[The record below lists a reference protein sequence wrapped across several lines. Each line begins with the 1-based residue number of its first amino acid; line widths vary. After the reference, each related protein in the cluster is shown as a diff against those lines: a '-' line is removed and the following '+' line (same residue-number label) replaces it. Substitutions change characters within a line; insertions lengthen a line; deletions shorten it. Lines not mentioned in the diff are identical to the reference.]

1 MRRFLAL
8 ALLLLGAASAASAQS
23 VRVEVTLETGTNRP
37 RVRTI
42 NLFDDPQW
50 REAIAASYPI
60 RLNYQ
65 LDLWSP
71 RNFWFA
77 ENLNSRKWA
86 FVITRQAVLDVYTL
100 TTIIVG
106 REPIVERF
114 ASLNDL
120 RLRVEMPLPIS
131 GVGPNRDGTFW
142 YSVKLGIS
150 TLSADEFREFERY
163 LQGNSGG
170 GGGGIGAALL
180 RMALPKE
187 SVVGETSRFTIGGRE

>member
-1 MRRFLAL
+1 VRRFLAL
-8 ALLLLGAASAASAQS
+8 ALLLLGAVSTASAQR
-23 VRVEVTLETGTNRP
+23 VRVEATLEAGTNRP

-71 RNFWFA
+71 RTLWFA

-86 FVITRQAVLDVYTL
+86 FVISRQAVLDVYTL

-120 RLRVEMPLPIS
+120 RLRIEMPLPIS

-163 LQGNSGG
+163 LQGSSSG

-187 SVVGETSRFTIGGRE
+187 SVVAETGRFTVGGRP

>member
-8 ALLLLGAASAASAQS
+8 ALLLLGAVSTAAAQR
-23 VRVEVTLETGTNRP
+23 VRVEATLENGTNRP

-50 REAIAASYPI
+50 REAIASSYPI

-65 LDLWSP
+65 LDLWRS
-71 RNFWFA
+71 RFLFA

-86 FVITRQAVLDVYTL
+86 FVISRQAVLDVYTL
-100 TTIIVG
+100 TTIIAG

-120 RLRVEMPLPIS
+120 RLRIEMPLPIS
-131 GVGPNRDGTFW
+131 GVGPSRDGTFW
-142 YSVKLGIS
+142 YSLKLGIS
-150 TLSADEFREFERY
+150 TLSADEFSEFERY

-187 SVVGETSRFTIGGRE
+187 SLVAETARFTVGGRP